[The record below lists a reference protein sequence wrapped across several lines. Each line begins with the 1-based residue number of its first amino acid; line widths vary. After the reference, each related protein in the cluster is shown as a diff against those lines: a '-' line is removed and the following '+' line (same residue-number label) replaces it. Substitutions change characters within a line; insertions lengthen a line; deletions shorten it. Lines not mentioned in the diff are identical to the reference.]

1 MRDRSFDS
9 AHAPITARRLVW
21 IGQIAAVLT
30 GAAYAWYRRDLREAY
45 DRLASYDRERL
56 HTTVGRL
63 EYATVGDGEP
73 LLLVHGIAGGF
84 DQAVTLGRP
93 LLEAGYH
100 CIAPSR
106 FGYLGSTGPEDP
118 TPRRQAEGYRELIDR
133 LEVDR
138 ISIVAWSAGGPSALQ
153 FAMRYPDRVASLVI
167 VSSGLTPGWPGGMTP
182 PGSVVRRIADSN
194 LAYWVLIST
203 LRPALRRLLVPGS
216 YTLTVADRRRLRE
229 TLKATLPSSPRAEG
243 IALDL
248 ETTIPDAS
256 RHPDRYPLEKLDVPV
271 LLIVA
276 RDDPLVDLD
285 DIEDMHHR
293 LPRSRLVAVDTGGHL
308 LLGATDRAT
317 DATREFIDEHDGD

>member
-1 MRDRSFDS
+1 MRERPSDS
-9 AHAPITARRLVW
+9 GGTSGRLRRLVRV
-21 IGQIAAVLT
+21 GQVAAILSGV
-30 GAAYAWYRRDLREAY
+30 AYAWYRRDLREAY
-45 DRLASYDRERL
+45 DRLASFDRESL
-56 HTTVGRL
+56 DTSVGRL

-118 TPRRQAEGYRELIDR
+118 SPRRQAEGYRKLIEH

-138 ISIVAWSAGGPSALQ
+138 VSIVAWSAGGPSALQ
-153 FAMRYPDRVASLVI
+153 FAMRYPEQVSSLVI
-167 VSSGLTPGWPGGMTP
+167 VSSGLAPGWPGGVTP
-182 PGSVVRRIADSN
+182 PVAVVRRVADSN

-216 YTLTVADRRRLRE
+216 YTLTIADRRRLRE
-229 TLKATLPSSPRAEG
+229 TLRASLPSSPRAEG

-248 ETTIPDAS
+248 ETTILDAS
-256 RHPDRYPLEKLDVPV
+256 RHPDRYQLEALDVPV

-285 DIEDMHHR
+285 DIEDMHR
-293 LPRSRLVAVDTGGHL
+293 RFPISRLVEVDTGGHL

-317 DATREFIDEHDGD
+317 EATRSFIDEHVQG